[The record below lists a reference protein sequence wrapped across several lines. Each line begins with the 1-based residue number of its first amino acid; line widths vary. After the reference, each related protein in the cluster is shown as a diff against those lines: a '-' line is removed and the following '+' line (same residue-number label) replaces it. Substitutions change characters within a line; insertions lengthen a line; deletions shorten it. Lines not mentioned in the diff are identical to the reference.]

1 METTPQL
8 LAEVDPLVPATHGL
22 HSGSGATLA
31 NMAPSVDALDRL
43 FRPKA
48 LDMPVMVPRDGP
60 IAAIDPDAN
69 TALSPVAPSLGAPSL
84 GIGQIAAD
92 APVTPQVVAEGA
104 PELVLL
110 AVAPAWVRVRAADGT
125 VLLEKVLSP
134 GERFVLPATEEPPT
148 LRAGAAGSVYFELA
162 GQVYGP
168 AGAAGSVASN
178 IVLDAGPLREAFALA
193 DLSRDPE
200 LAAIVNVAEV
210 SVSE

>member
-1 METTPQL
+1 
-8 LAEVDPLVPATHGL
+8 
-22 HSGSGATLA
+22 
-31 NMAPSVDALDRL
+31 
-43 FRPKA
+43 
-48 LDMPVMVPRDGP
+48 
-60 IAAIDPDAN
+60 
-69 TALSPVAPSLGAPSL
+69 
-84 GIGQIAAD
+84 
-92 APVTPQVVAEGA
+92 
-104 PELVLL
+104 
-110 AVAPAWVRVRAADGT
+110 VRVRAADGT

-178 IVLDAGPLREAFALA
+178 LVLDAGPLREAFALA